1 MLANLYWFFFFLVVY
16 WSFCLFWG
24 ARTLRKNSSP
34 ESYYL
39 ADRSIS
45 SWVFFFSATAA
56 TFAGITIITFP
67 SLIYADGYSFLATA
81 AIVITIP
88 LGSILFFKRQWML
101 SRKYNLITPG
111 EMYFKYY
118 KSHTLRITILIIG
131 LFFAVPFLGIIIGAT
146 GSMVEF
152 VSAGELGRDS
162 AMWVL
167 TAVVLFYVVS
177 GGFKS
182 MISIGVV
189 QSWLFFVLFISIG
202 LGTYYY
208 LGGLSFFDDLA
219 TANSFISFGTWGS
232 TQGYGGGDLSGFFN
246 VPGVIQWV
254 GGLGKNNPSG
264 GPWTAVMILSF
275 TLSYMGIVLSPT
287 FSMWSYSVK
296 SPRSFYYYQIW
307 GSGAI
312 VGIFLFIFA
321 ALLGVGANL
330 LGANPSI
337 NLNGFA
343 LNQILPELDINNVSL
358 LIFSFIG
365 SLGSA
370 SPILVGLLAI
380 CLIAALQSTLAAFL
394 MTSGSMVARDLYRP
408 YIDKEPSWK
417 RELLVARLAML
428 LICLA
433 ALYLATFFETSL
445 ILLGG
450 LAIAFGFQLFPVLL
464 GMIWFPW
471 ITKTGATLG
480 LITGMFFVILAETF
494 GHKLTGNALP
504 WGRWP
509 LTIYSG
515 LWGLF
520 FNVIVCFLSS
530 AFSSNDV
537 DKEHRKSFHDFMNDH
552 MGIHPSRKKIKSLA
566 YVLFLI
572 WAFFSIGPGL
582 IFGNLIF
589 GSADLSYDNWVMG
602 IPSLWAYQ
610 IIWWAAGVLLIWF
623 MANKLDLSTLPKK
636 PILNGDEYST
646 PDDVE
651 DKGNY
656 IDKMGGGYGWPLILI
671 GMAVATVILSVYA
684 L

>member
-24 ARTLRKNSSP
+24 ARTLRTNSSP

-56 TFAGITIITFP
+56 TFAGITIITYP

-118 KSHTLRITILIIG
+118 KSHTLRITILIIA

-202 LGTYYY
+202 FGAFYY

-219 TANSFISFGTWGS
+219 TANSFISFGSWGS

-296 SPRSFYYYQIW
+296 SPKSFYYYQIW

-343 LNQILPELDINNVSL
+343 LSQILPELDINNVSS

-370 SPILVGLLAI
+370 SPILVGLLSI

-408 YIDKEPSWK
+408 YIDKDPSWK

-530 AFSSNDV
+530 AFSSNDT

-552 MGIHPSRKKIKSLA
+552 MGIHPSRKKIKSFA

-589 GSADLSYDNWVMG
+589 GSADLSYSKWVMG

-623 MANKLDLSTLPKK
+623 MANKMDLSTLPKK
-636 PILNGDEYST
+636 PILNGDEYSA
-646 PDDVE
+646 PDDIE

>member
-343 LNQILPELDINNVSL
+343 LNQILPELDINNVSS

-530 AFSSNDV
+530 AFSSNDA

-589 GSADLSYDNWVMG
+589 GSADLSYDKWVMG

>member
-232 TQGYGGGDLSGFFN
+232 TQGYGGGELSGFFN

-296 SPRSFYYYQIW
+296 SPKSFYYYQIW

-343 LNQILPELDINNVSL
+343 LNQILPELDINNVSS

-370 SPILVGLLAI
+370 SPVLVGLLAI

-530 AFSSNDV
+530 AFSSNDA

-636 PILNGDEYST
+636 PILNGDEYSA

>member
-296 SPRSFYYYQIW
+296 SPKSFYYYQIW

-343 LNQILPELDINNVSL
+343 LNQILPELDINNVSS

-370 SPILVGLLAI
+370 SPVLVGLLAI

>member
-24 ARTLRKNSSP
+24 ARTLRTNSSP

-56 TFAGITIITFP
+56 TFAGITIITYP

-118 KSHTLRITILIIG
+118 KSHTLRITILIIA

-202 LGTYYY
+202 FGAFYY
-208 LGGLSFFDDLA
+208 LGGLNFFDDLA
-219 TANSFISFGTWGS
+219 TANSFISFGSWGT
-232 TQGYGGGDLSGFFN
+232 TQGYGGGELSGFFN

-254 GGLGKNNPSG
+254 GGLGKNNPAG

-296 SPRSFYYYQIW
+296 SPKSFYYYQIW

-343 LNQILPELDINNVSL
+343 LNQILPELDINNVSS

-370 SPILVGLLAI
+370 SPILVGLLSI

-408 YIDKEPSWK
+408 YIDKQPSWK

-530 AFSSNDV
+530 AFSSNDS

-566 YVLFLI
+566 YVLFLV

-636 PILNGDEYST
+636 PILNGDEYSA

>member
-296 SPRSFYYYQIW
+296 SPKSFYYYQIW

-343 LNQILPELDINNVSL
+343 LNQILPELDINNVSS

-370 SPILVGLLAI
+370 SPILVGLLSI

-480 LITGMFFVILAETF
+480 LIAGMFFVVLAETF

-530 AFSSNDV
+530 AFSSNDT

-589 GSADLSYDNWVMG
+589 GSADLSYDQWVMG

-636 PILNGDEYST
+636 PILNGDEYSA

>member
-24 ARTLRKNSSP
+24 ARTLRKKTSP

-56 TFAGITIITFP
+56 TFAGITIISYP

-101 SRKYNLITPG
+101 SRKYNFITPG

-118 KSHTLRITILIIG
+118 QSHTLRITILIIG

-177 GGFKS
+177 GGFKP
-182 MISIGVV
+182 MISIGVL
-189 QSWLFFVLFISIG
+189 QSWLFFVLFIAIG
-202 LGTYYY
+202 LGAFYL
-208 LGGLSFFDDLA
+208 LGGLDFFDDLA
-219 TANSFISFGTWGS
+219 IANSFISLGSWGS

-254 GGLGKNNPSG
+254 AGLGKNNPSG

-275 TLSYMGIVLSPT
+275 TLSYMGIILSPT

-296 SPRSFYYYQIW
+296 SPKSFYYFQIW

-330 LGANPSI
+330 LGANASI
-337 NLNGFA
+337 NMNGFA
-343 LNQILPELDINNVSL
+343 ISQILPEIDLNNISS

-365 SLGSA
+365 SLGSF
-370 SPILVGLLAI
+370 SPILVGFLSI

-408 YIDKEPSWK
+408 YIDKEPSWT
-417 RELLVARLAML
+417 RELLVARLSML

-509 LTIYSG
+509 LTIFSG

-530 AFSSNDV
+530 AFSTNDT
-537 DKEHRKSFHDFMNDH
+537 DQEHRKSFHDFMNDH

-566 YVLFLI
+566 YVLFLL

-589 GSADLSYDNWVMG
+589 GNSNLPYDKWVMG

-636 PILNGDEYST
+636 PILNGDEYSA
-646 PDDVE
+646 PDEVE
-651 DKGNY
+651 EKGNY

>member
-24 ARTLRKNSSP
+24 ARTLRKKTSP

-39 ADRSIS
+39 ADRNIS

-56 TFAGITIITFP
+56 TFAGITIISYP

-101 SRKYNLITPG
+101 SRKYNFITPG

-118 KSHTLRITILIIG
+118 QSHTLRITILIIG

-177 GGFKS
+177 GGFKP
-182 MISIGVV
+182 MVSIGVL

-202 LGTYYY
+202 FGAFYF
-208 LGGLSFFDDLA
+208 LGGLEFFDDLA
-219 TANSFISFGTWGS
+219 IVNRFFPLGSWGS

-254 GGLGKNNPSG
+254 AGLGKNNPAG

-275 TLSYMGIVLSPT
+275 TLSYMGIILSPT

-296 SPRSFYYYQIW
+296 SPRSFYYFQIW

-312 VGIFLFIFA
+312 VGVFLFIFA
-321 ALLGVGANL
+321 ALLGVGANF
-330 LGANPSI
+330 LGANSFV
-337 NLNGFA
+337 NMNGFA
-343 LNQILPELDINNVSL
+343 ISQILPEIDLNNISS

-365 SLGSA
+365 GLGSV
-370 SPILVGLLAI
+370 SPILVGFLSI

-408 YIDKEPSWK
+408 YIDKEPSWT
-417 RELLVARLAML
+417 RELLVARLSML

-433 ALYLATFFETSL
+433 ALYLATYFETSL

-520 FNVIVCFLSS
+520 FNVIICFLSS
-530 AFSSNDV
+530 AFSTNDP
-537 DKEHRKSFHDFMNDH
+537 DQEHRKSFHDFMNDH
-552 MGIHPSRKKIKSLA
+552 MGIHPTRKKIKSLA
-566 YVLFLI
+566 YVLFLL

-589 GSADLSYDNWVMG
+589 GSADLSYDKWIMG

-610 IIWWAAGVLLIWF
+610 IIWWAIGVLLIWF

-646 PDDVE
+646 PDEVE
-651 DKGNY
+651 EKGNY

>member
-219 TANSFISFGTWGS
+219 TANSFISLGTWGS

-296 SPRSFYYYQIW
+296 SPKSFYYYQIW

-343 LNQILPELDINNVSL
+343 LNQILPELDINNVSS

-408 YIDKEPSWK
+408 YIDKEPTWK

-530 AFSSNDV
+530 AFSSNDA

-552 MGIHPSRKKIKSLA
+552 MGIHPSRKKIKSFA

-589 GSADLSYDNWVMG
+589 GSADLSYDKWVMG

-636 PILNGDEYST
+636 PILNGDEYSA

>member
-24 ARTLRKNSSP
+24 ARTLRTNSSP

-56 TFAGITIITFP
+56 TFAGITIITYP

-118 KSHTLRITILIIG
+118 KSHTLRITILIIA

-202 LGTYYY
+202 FGAFYY

-219 TANSFISFGTWGS
+219 TANSFISFGSWGS

-264 GPWTAVMILSF
+264 GPWTAMMILSF

-296 SPRSFYYYQIW
+296 SPKSFYYYQIW

-343 LNQILPELDINNVSL
+343 LSQILPELDINNVSS

-370 SPILVGLLAI
+370 SPILVGLLSI

-408 YIDKEPSWK
+408 YIDKDPSWK

-530 AFSSNDV
+530 AFSSNDA

-552 MGIHPSRKKIKSLA
+552 MGIHPSRKKIKSFA

-589 GSADLSYDNWVMG
+589 GSADLSYSKWVMG

-623 MANKLDLSTLPKK
+623 MANKMDLSTLPKK
-636 PILNGDEYST
+636 PILNGDEYSA
-646 PDDVE
+646 PDDIE

>member
-131 LFFAVPFLGIIIGAT
+131 LFFAVPFLGLVIGAT

-296 SPRSFYYYQIW
+296 SPKSFYYYQIW

-343 LNQILPELDINNVSL
+343 LNQILPELDINNVSS

-408 YIDKEPSWK
+408 YIDKEPTWK

-530 AFSSNDV
+530 AFSSNDA

-589 GSADLSYDNWVMG
+589 GSADLSYDKWVMG

-636 PILNGDEYST
+636 PILNGDEYSA

>member
-296 SPRSFYYYQIW
+296 SPKSFYYYQIW

-343 LNQILPELDINNVSL
+343 LNQILPELDINNVSS

-530 AFSSNDV
+530 AFSSNDA

>member
-24 ARTLRKNSSP
+24 ARTLRKKTSP

-39 ADRSIS
+39 ADRNIS

-56 TFAGITIITFP
+56 TFAGITIISYP

-101 SRKYNLITPG
+101 SRKYNFITPG

-118 KSHTLRITILIIG
+118 QSHTLRITILIIG

-177 GGFKS
+177 GGFKP
-182 MISIGVV
+182 MVSIGVL

-202 LGTYYY
+202 FGAFYF
-208 LGGLSFFDDLA
+208 LGGLEFFDDLA
-219 TANSFISFGTWGS
+219 IVNRFFPLGSWGS

-254 GGLGKNNPSG
+254 AGLGKNNPAG

-275 TLSYMGIVLSPT
+275 TLSYMGIILSPT

-296 SPRSFYYYQIW
+296 SPRSFYYFQIW

-312 VGIFLFIFA
+312 VGVFLFIFA
-321 ALLGVGANL
+321 ALLGVGANF
-330 LGANPSI
+330 LGANSFV
-337 NLNGFA
+337 NMNGFA
-343 LNQILPELDINNVSL
+343 ISQILPEIDLNNISS

-365 SLGSA
+365 GLESV
-370 SPILVGLLAI
+370 SPILVGFLSI

-408 YIDKEPSWK
+408 YIDNEPSWT
-417 RELLVARLAML
+417 RELLVARLSML

-433 ALYLATFFETSL
+433 ALYLATYFETSL

-520 FNVIVCFLSS
+520 FNVIICFLSS
-530 AFSSNDV
+530 AFSTNDP
-537 DKEHRKSFHDFMNDH
+537 DQEHRKSFHDFMNDH
-552 MGIHPSRKKIKSLA
+552 MGIHPTRKKIKSLA
-566 YVLFLI
+566 YVLFLL

-589 GSADLSYDNWVMG
+589 GSADLSYDKWIMG

-610 IIWWAAGVLLIWF
+610 IIWWAIGVLLIWF

-646 PDDVE
+646 PDEVE
-651 DKGNY
+651 EKGNY

>member
-118 KSHTLRITILIIG
+118 KSHTLRITILIIA

-202 LGTYYY
+202 FGAFYY
-208 LGGLSFFDDLA
+208 LGGLNFFDDLA
-219 TANSFISFGTWGS
+219 TANSFISFGSWGT
-232 TQGYGGGDLSGFFN
+232 TQGYGGGELSGFFN

-254 GGLGKNNPSG
+254 GGLGKNNPAG

-296 SPRSFYYYQIW
+296 SPKSFYYYQIW

-343 LNQILPELDINNVSL
+343 LNQILPELDINNVSS

-370 SPILVGLLAI
+370 SPILVGLLSI

-530 AFSSNDV
+530 AFSSNDS

-636 PILNGDEYST
+636 PILNGDEYSA

>member
-296 SPRSFYYYQIW
+296 SPKSFYYYQIW

-343 LNQILPELDINNVSL
+343 LNQILPELDINNVSS

-370 SPILVGLLAI
+370 SPVLVGLLAI

-589 GSADLSYDNWVMG
+589 GSADLSYDKWVMG

-636 PILNGDEYST
+636 PILNGDEYSA

>member
-330 LGANPSI
+330 LGANPLI

-343 LNQILPELDINNVSL
+343 LNQILPELDINNVSS

-530 AFSSNDV
+530 AFSSNDA

-589 GSADLSYDNWVMG
+589 GSADLSYDKWVMG

-636 PILNGDEYST
+636 PILNGDEYSA

>member
-202 LGTYYY
+202 IGTYYY

-296 SPRSFYYYQIW
+296 SPKSFYYYQIW

-343 LNQILPELDINNVSL
+343 LNQILPELDINNVSS

-408 YIDKEPSWK
+408 YIDKEPTWK

-530 AFSSNDV
+530 AFSSNDA

-636 PILNGDEYST
+636 PILNGDEYSA

>member
-296 SPRSFYYYQIW
+296 SPKSFYYYQIW

-343 LNQILPELDINNVSL
+343 LNQILPELDINNVSS

-370 SPILVGLLAI
+370 SPVLVGLLAI

-530 AFSSNDV
+530 AFSSNDA
-537 DKEHRKSFHDFMNDH
+537 DKEHRKSFHDFMNEH

-589 GSADLSYDNWVMG
+589 GSAYLSYDNWVMG

-636 PILNGDEYST
+636 PILNGDEYSA

>member
-296 SPRSFYYYQIW
+296 SPKSFYYYQIW

-330 LGANPSI
+330 LGANPLI

-343 LNQILPELDINNVSL
+343 LNQILPELDINNVSS

-530 AFSSNDV
+530 AFSSNDA

-636 PILNGDEYST
+636 PILNGDEYSA

>member
-24 ARTLRKNSSP
+24 ARTLRTNSSP

-56 TFAGITIITFP
+56 TFAGITIITYP

-118 KSHTLRITILIIG
+118 KSHTLRITILIIA

-202 LGTYYY
+202 FGAFYY

-219 TANSFISFGTWGS
+219 TANSFISFGSWGS

-296 SPRSFYYYQIW
+296 SPKSFYYYQIW

-343 LNQILPELDINNVSL
+343 LSQILPELDINNVSS

-370 SPILVGLLAI
+370 SPILVGLLSI

-408 YIDKEPSWK
+408 YIDKDPSWK

-530 AFSSNDV
+530 AFSSNDA

-552 MGIHPSRKKIKSLA
+552 MGIHPSRKKIKSFA

-589 GSADLSYDNWVMG
+589 GSADLSYSKWVMG

-623 MANKLDLSTLPKK
+623 MANKMDLSTLPKK
-636 PILNGDEYST
+636 PILNGDEYSA
-646 PDDVE
+646 PDDIE

>member
-296 SPRSFYYYQIW
+296 SPKSFYYYQIW

-343 LNQILPELDINNVSL
+343 LNQILPELDINNVSS

-408 YIDKEPSWK
+408 YIDKEPTWK

-530 AFSSNDV
+530 AFSSNDA

-636 PILNGDEYST
+636 PILNGDEYSA

>member
-24 ARTLRKNSSP
+24 ARTLRTNSSP

-118 KSHTLRITILIIG
+118 KSHTLRITILIIA

-202 LGTYYY
+202 FGAFYY

-219 TANSFISFGTWGS
+219 TANSFISFGSWGS

-296 SPRSFYYYQIW
+296 SPKSFYYYQIW

-343 LNQILPELDINNVSL
+343 LSQILPELDINNVSS

-370 SPILVGLLAI
+370 SPILVGLLSI

-408 YIDKEPSWK
+408 YIDKDPSWK

-530 AFSSNDV
+530 AFSSNDA

-552 MGIHPSRKKIKSLA
+552 MGIHPSRKKIKSFA

-589 GSADLSYDNWVMG
+589 GSADLSYSKWVMG

-623 MANKLDLSTLPKK
+623 MANKMDLSTLPKK
-636 PILNGDEYST
+636 PILNGDEYSA
-646 PDDVE
+646 PDDIE

>member
-24 ARTLRKNSSP
+24 ARTLRTNSSP

-56 TFAGITIITFP
+56 TFAGITIITYP

-118 KSHTLRITILIIG
+118 KSHTLRITILIIA

-202 LGTYYY
+202 FGAFYY

-219 TANSFISFGTWGS
+219 TANSFISFGSWGS

-254 GGLGKNNPSG
+254 CGLGKNNPSG

-296 SPRSFYYYQIW
+296 SPKSFYYYQIW

-343 LNQILPELDINNVSL
+343 LSQILPELDINNVSS

-370 SPILVGLLAI
+370 SPILVGLLSI

-408 YIDKEPSWK
+408 YIDKDPSWK

-530 AFSSNDV
+530 AFSSNDT

-552 MGIHPSRKKIKSLA
+552 MGIHPSRKKIKSFA

-589 GSADLSYDNWVMG
+589 GSADLSYSKWVMG

-623 MANKLDLSTLPKK
+623 MANKMDLSTLPKK
-636 PILNGDEYST
+636 PILNGDEYSA
-646 PDDVE
+646 PDDIE

>member
-24 ARTLRKNSSP
+24 ARTLRTNSSP

-56 TFAGITIITFP
+56 TFAGITIITYP

-296 SPRSFYYYQIW
+296 SPKSFYYYQIW

-343 LNQILPELDINNVSL
+343 LNQILPELDINNVSS

-370 SPILVGLLAI
+370 SPVLVGLLAI

-530 AFSSNDV
+530 AFSSNDA

-636 PILNGDEYST
+636 PILNGDEYSA

>member
-24 ARTLRKNSSP
+24 ARTLRTNSSP

-56 TFAGITIITFP
+56 TFAGITIITYP

-118 KSHTLRITILIIG
+118 KSHTLRITILIIA

-202 LGTYYY
+202 FGAFYY

-219 TANSFISFGTWGS
+219 TANSFISFGSWGS

-264 GPWTAVMILSF
+264 GPWTTVMILSF

-296 SPRSFYYYQIW
+296 SPKSFYYYQIW

-343 LNQILPELDINNVSL
+343 LSQILPELDINNV
-358 LIFSFIG
+358 
-365 SLGSA
+365 
-370 SPILVGLLAI
+370 
-380 CLIAALQSTLAAFL
+380 
-394 MTSGSMVARDLYRP
+394 
-408 YIDKEPSWK
+408 
-417 RELLVARLAML
+417 
-428 LICLA
+428 
-433 ALYLATFFETSL
+433 
-445 ILLGG
+445 
-450 LAIAFGFQLFPVLL
+450 
-464 GMIWFPW
+464 
-471 ITKTGATLG
+471 
-480 LITGMFFVILAETF
+480 
-494 GHKLTGNALP
+494 
-504 WGRWP
+504 
-509 LTIYSG
+509 
-515 LWGLF
+515 
-520 FNVIVCFLSS
+520 
-530 AFSSNDV
+530 
-537 DKEHRKSFHDFMNDH
+537 
-552 MGIHPSRKKIKSLA
+552 
-566 YVLFLI
+566 
-572 WAFFSIGPGL
+572 
-582 IFGNLIF
+582 
-589 GSADLSYDNWVMG
+589 
-602 IPSLWAYQ
+602 
-610 IIWWAAGVLLIWF
+610 
-623 MANKLDLSTLPKK
+623 
-636 PILNGDEYST
+636 
-646 PDDVE
+646 
-651 DKGNY
+651 
-656 IDKMGGGYGWPLILI
+656 
-671 GMAVATVILSVYA
+671 
-684 L
+684 

>member
-24 ARTLRKNSSP
+24 ARTLRKKTSP

-39 ADRSIS
+39 ADRNIS

-56 TFAGITIITFP
+56 TFAGITIISYP

-101 SRKYNLITPG
+101 SRKYNFITPG

-118 KSHTLRITILIIG
+118 QSHTLRITILIIG

-177 GGFKS
+177 GGFKP
-182 MISIGVV
+182 MVSIGVL

-202 LGTYYY
+202 FGAFYF
-208 LGGLSFFDDLA
+208 LGGLEFFDDLA
-219 TANSFISFGTWGS
+219 IVNRFFPLGSWGS

-254 GGLGKNNPSG
+254 AGLGKNNPAG

-275 TLSYMGIVLSPT
+275 TLSYMGIILSPT

-296 SPRSFYYYQIW
+296 SPRSFYYFQIW

-312 VGIFLFIFA
+312 VGLFLFIFA
-321 ALLGVGANL
+321 ALLGVGANF
-330 LGANPSI
+330 LGANSFV
-337 NLNGFA
+337 NMNGFA
-343 LNQILPELDINNVSL
+343 ISQILPEIDLNNISS

-365 SLGSA
+365 GLGSV
-370 SPILVGLLAI
+370 SPILVGFLSI

-408 YIDKEPSWK
+408 YIDKEPSWT
-417 RELLVARLAML
+417 RELLVARLSML

-433 ALYLATFFETSL
+433 ALYLATYFETSL

-530 AFSSNDV
+530 EFSTNDP
-537 DKEHRKSFHDFMNDH
+537 DQEHRKSFHDFMNDH
-552 MGIHPSRKKIKSLA
+552 MGIHPTRKKIKSLA
-566 YVLFLI
+566 YVLFLL

-589 GSADLSYDNWVMG
+589 GSADLSYDKWIMG

-610 IIWWAAGVLLIWF
+610 IIWWAIGVLLIWF

-646 PDDVE
+646 PDEVE
-651 DKGNY
+651 EKGNY

>member
-24 ARTLRKNSSP
+24 ARTLRKKTSP

-39 ADRSIS
+39 ADRNIS

-56 TFAGITIITFP
+56 TFAGITIISYP

-101 SRKYNLITPG
+101 SRKYNFITPG

-118 KSHTLRITILIIG
+118 QSHTLRITILIIG

-177 GGFKS
+177 GGFKP
-182 MISIGVV
+182 MVSIGVL

-202 LGTYYY
+202 FGAFYF
-208 LGGLSFFDDLA
+208 LGGLEFFDDLA
-219 TANSFISFGTWGS
+219 IVNRFFPLGSWGS

-254 GGLGKNNPSG
+254 AGLGKNNPAG

-275 TLSYMGIVLSPT
+275 TLSYMGIILSPT

-296 SPRSFYYYQIW
+296 SPRSFYYFQIW

-321 ALLGVGANL
+321 ALLGVGANF
-330 LGANPSI
+330 LGANSFV
-337 NLNGFA
+337 NMNGFA
-343 LNQILPELDINNVSL
+343 ISQILPEIDLNNISS

-365 SLGSA
+365 GLGSV
-370 SPILVGLLAI
+370 SPILVGFLSI

-408 YIDKEPSWK
+408 YIDKEPSWT
-417 RELLVARLAML
+417 RELLVARLSML

-433 ALYLATFFETSL
+433 ALYLATYFETSL

-530 AFSSNDV
+530 AFSTNDP
-537 DKEHRKSFHDFMNDH
+537 DQEHRKSFHDFMNDH
-552 MGIHPSRKKIKSLA
+552 MGIHPTRKKIKSLA
-566 YVLFLI
+566 YVLFLL

-589 GSADLSYDNWVMG
+589 GSADLSYDNWIMG

-610 IIWWAAGVLLIWF
+610 IIWWAIGVLLIWF

-646 PDDVE
+646 PDEVE
-651 DKGNY
+651 EKGNY

>member
-1 MLANLYWFFFFLVVY
+1 MLANLYWFFFFLIIY

-34 ESYYL
+34 DSYYL

-56 TFAGITIITFP
+56 TFAGITIITYP

-118 KSHTLRITILIIG
+118 RSHTLRITILIIA

-146 GSMVEF
+146 GNMVEF
-152 VSAGELGRDS
+152 ISSGELGRDS

-177 GGFKS
+177 GGFKP

-189 QSWLFFVLFISIG
+189 QSWLFFILFISIG
-202 LGTYYY
+202 LGAFYY
-208 LGGLSFFDDLA
+208 LGGLNFFDDLS
-219 TANSFISFGTWGS
+219 TANNFISFGSWG
-232 TQGYGGGDLSGFFN
+232 TTEGYGGGDLSGFFN

-254 GGLGKNNPSG
+254 AGLGKNNPSG

-275 TLSYMGIVLSPT
+275 TLSYMGIILSPT

-296 SPRSFYYYQIW
+296 SPKSFYYYQIW

-312 VGIFLFIFA
+312 VGVFLFIFA

-330 LGANPSI
+330 LGANSSI

-343 LNQILPELDINNVSL
+343 LNQLLPELGFNNISSL
-358 LIFSFIG
+358 VFTFIG
-365 SLGSA
+365 SFSTA
-370 SPILVGLLAI
+370 SPILVGFLAI
-380 CLIAALQSTLAAFL
+380 CLIGALQSTIAAFL

-417 RELLVARLAML
+417 REILVARLAML

-530 AFSSNDV
+530 AFSTNDI
-537 DKEHRKSFHDFMNDH
+537 DKEHRQSFHDFMNEH

-589 GSADLSYDNWVMG
+589 GSADQTYDKWIMG

-610 IIWWAAGVLLIWF
+610 IIWWTAGILLIWF

-636 PILNGDEYST
+636 PILNGDEYSA

-651 DKGNY
+651 EKGNY
-656 IDKMGGGYGWPLILI
+656 IDRMGGGYGWPLILI

>member
-296 SPRSFYYYQIW
+296 SPKSFYYYQIW

-343 LNQILPELDINNVSL
+343 LNQILPELDINNVSS

-370 SPILVGLLAI
+370 SPVLVGLLAI

-530 AFSSNDV
+530 AFSSNDT

-589 GSADLSYDNWVMG
+589 GSADLSYDKWVMG

-636 PILNGDEYST
+636 PILNGDEYSA

>member
-24 ARTLRKNSSP
+24 ARTLRKKTSP

-39 ADRSIS
+39 ADRNIS

-56 TFAGITIITFP
+56 TFAGITIISYP

-101 SRKYNLITPG
+101 SRKYNFITPG

-118 KSHTLRITILIIG
+118 QSHTLRITILIIG

-177 GGFKS
+177 GGFKP
-182 MISIGVV
+182 MVSIGVL

-202 LGTYYY
+202 FGAFYF
-208 LGGLSFFDDLA
+208 LGGLEFFDDLA
-219 TANSFISFGTWGS
+219 IVNRFFPLGSWGS

-254 GGLGKNNPSG
+254 AGLGKNNPAG

-275 TLSYMGIVLSPT
+275 TLSYMGIILSPT

-296 SPRSFYYYQIW
+296 SPRSFYYFQIW

-321 ALLGVGANL
+321 ALLGVGANF
-330 LGANPSI
+330 LGANSFV
-337 NLNGFA
+337 NMNGFA
-343 LNQILPELDINNVSL
+343 ISQILPEIDLNNISS

-365 SLGSA
+365 GLGSV
-370 SPILVGLLAI
+370 SPILVGFLSI

-408 YIDKEPSWK
+408 YIDKEPSWT
-417 RELLVARLAML
+417 RELLVARLSML

-433 ALYLATFFETSL
+433 ALYLATYFETSL

-530 AFSSNDV
+530 AFSTNDP
-537 DKEHRKSFHDFMNDH
+537 DQEHRKSFHDFMNDH
-552 MGIHPSRKKIKSLA
+552 MGIHPTRKKIKSLA
-566 YVLFLI
+566 YVLFLL
-572 WAFFSIGPGL
+572 WAFFSIGPGF

-589 GSADLSYDNWVMG
+589 GSADLSYDTWIMG

-610 IIWWAAGVLLIWF
+610 IIWWAIGVLLIWF

-646 PDDVE
+646 PDEVE
-651 DKGNY
+651 EKGNY

>member
-24 ARTLRKNSSP
+24 ARTLRKKTSP

-39 ADRSIS
+39 ADRNIS

-56 TFAGITIITFP
+56 TFAGITIISYP

-101 SRKYNLITPG
+101 SRKYNFITPG

-118 KSHTLRITILIIG
+118 QSHTLRITILIIG

-177 GGFKS
+177 GGFKP
-182 MISIGVV
+182 MVSIGVL

-202 LGTYYY
+202 FGAFYF
-208 LGGLSFFDDLA
+208 LGGLEFFDDLA
-219 TANSFISFGTWGS
+219 IVNRFFPLGSWGS

-254 GGLGKNNPSG
+254 AGLGKNNPAG

-275 TLSYMGIVLSPT
+275 TLSYMGIILSPT

-296 SPRSFYYYQIW
+296 SPRSFYYFQIW

-321 ALLGVGANL
+321 ALLGVGANF
-330 LGANPSI
+330 LGANSFV
-337 NLNGFA
+337 NMNGFA
-343 LNQILPELDINNVSL
+343 ISQILPEIDLNNISS

-365 SLGSA
+365 GLGSI
-370 SPILVGLLAI
+370 SPILVGFLSI

-408 YIDKEPSWK
+408 YIDKEPSWT
-417 RELLVARLAML
+417 RELLVARLSML

-433 ALYLATFFETSL
+433 ALYLATYFETSL

-530 AFSSNDV
+530 AFSTNDP
-537 DKEHRKSFHDFMNDH
+537 DQEHRKSFHDFMNDH
-552 MGIHPSRKKIKSLA
+552 MGIHPTRKKIKSLA
-566 YVLFLI
+566 YVLFLL

-589 GSADLSYDNWVMG
+589 GSADLSYDKWIMG

-610 IIWWAAGVLLIWF
+610 IIWWAIGVLLIWF

-646 PDDVE
+646 PDEVE
-651 DKGNY
+651 EKGNY

>member
-24 ARTLRKNSSP
+24 ARTLRKKTSP

-39 ADRSIS
+39 ADRNIS

-56 TFAGITIITFP
+56 TFAGITIISYP

-101 SRKYNLITPG
+101 SRKYNFITPG

-118 KSHTLRITILIIG
+118 QSHTLRITILIIG

-177 GGFKS
+177 GGFKP
-182 MISIGVV
+182 MVSIGVL

-202 LGTYYY
+202 FGAFYF
-208 LGGLSFFDDLA
+208 LGGLEFFDDLA
-219 TANSFISFGTWGS
+219 IVNRFFPLGSWGS

-254 GGLGKNNPSG
+254 AGLGKNNPAG

-275 TLSYMGIVLSPT
+275 TLSYMGIILSPT

-296 SPRSFYYYQIW
+296 SPRSFYYFQIW

-321 ALLGVGANL
+321 ALLGVGANF
-330 LGANPSI
+330 LGANSFV
-337 NLNGFA
+337 NMNGFA
-343 LNQILPELDINNVSL
+343 ISQILPEIDLNNISS

-365 SLGSA
+365 GLGSI
-370 SPILVGLLAI
+370 SPILVGFLSI

-408 YIDKEPSWK
+408 YIDKEPSWT
-417 RELLVARLAML
+417 RELLVARLSML

-433 ALYLATFFETSL
+433 ALYLATYFETSL

-530 AFSSNDV
+530 AFSTNDP
-537 DKEHRKSFHDFMNDH
+537 DQEHRKSFHDFMNDH
-552 MGIHPSRKKIKSLA
+552 MGIHPTRKKIKSLA
-566 YVLFLI
+566 YVLFLL

-589 GSADLSYDNWVMG
+589 GSADLSYDNWIMG

-610 IIWWAAGVLLIWF
+610 IIWWAIGVLLIWF

-646 PDDVE
+646 PDEVE
-651 DKGNY
+651 EKGNY

>member
-296 SPRSFYYYQIW
+296 SPKSFYYYQIW

-330 LGANPSI
+330 LGANPLI

-343 LNQILPELDINNVSL
+343 LNQILPELDINNVSS

-370 SPILVGLLAI
+370 SPVLVGLLAI

-589 GSADLSYDNWVMG
+589 GSADLSYDKWVMG

-636 PILNGDEYST
+636 PILNGDEYSA

>member
-152 VSAGELGRDS
+152 ISAGELGRDS

-296 SPRSFYYYQIW
+296 SPKSFYYYQIW

-343 LNQILPELDINNVSL
+343 LNQILPELDINNVSS

-480 LITGMFFVILAETF
+480 LITGMFFVILAATF

-530 AFSSNDV
+530 AFSSNDA

-589 GSADLSYDNWVMG
+589 GSADLSYDKWVMG

>member
-24 ARTLRKNSSP
+24 ARTLRTNSSP

-56 TFAGITIITFP
+56 TFAGITIITYP

-118 KSHTLRITILIIG
+118 KSHTLRITILIIA

-152 VSAGELGRDS
+152 VSGGELGRDS

-202 LGTYYY
+202 FGAFYY

-219 TANSFISFGTWGS
+219 TANSFISFGSWGS

-296 SPRSFYYYQIW
+296 SPKSFYYYQIW

-343 LNQILPELDINNVSL
+343 LSQILPELDINNVSS

-370 SPILVGLLAI
+370 SPILVGLLSI

-408 YIDKEPSWK
+408 YIDKDPSWK

-530 AFSSNDV
+530 AFSSNDA

-552 MGIHPSRKKIKSLA
+552 MGIHPSRKKIKSFA

-589 GSADLSYDNWVMG
+589 GSADLSYSKWVMG

-623 MANKLDLSTLPKK
+623 MANKMDLSTLPKK
-636 PILNGDEYST
+636 PILNGDEYSA
-646 PDDVE
+646 PDDIE

>member
-530 AFSSNDV
+530 AFSSNDA

-636 PILNGDEYST
+636 PILNGDEYSA